1 MSDVAPRVAA
11 LEERFRAIGEA
22 NMKGLP
28 IYNDRVAVEA
38 LGFQPLGEDLIGM
51 LITPWFIN
59 ALLLPGAPRP
69 WEPNRI
75 GDKRTVSLPG
85 GDLAFTI
92 AGDEEVG
99 FYESYSIR
107 SPLQGVAGQE
117 AARFLAEAALARMLT
132 PPKPEEPQA
141 PAPACERDHGDVDM
155 ARRNLL
161 RGHLGSGEEA

>member
-1 MSDVAPRVAA
+1 MSDFAPRVAA
-11 LEERFRAIGEA
+11 MVERFKAIGEA

-28 IYNDRVAVEA
+28 IYNDRIEVEA
-38 LGFQPLGEDLIGM
+38 LGFQPFGEDLIGM

-59 ALLLPGAPRP
+59 ALLLPGEPRP

-75 GDKRTVSLPG
+75 GNKRTVALPG
-85 GDLAFTI
+85 GELAFTVG
-92 AGDEEVG
+92 GDEEIG
-99 FYESYSIR
+99 HYDSYSIR

-117 AARFLAEAALARMLT
+117 AARFLAEAALAKMLT
-132 PPKPEEPQA
+132 PPKPDEPQA

-161 RGHLGSGEEA
+161 RGRVGSGDEA